1 MLGLMQY
8 EQMMISDFIV
18 HAARHHARA
27 EVVSRLAEGIHRQ
40 TYRDTE
46 LRARKL
52 AQALGRLD
60 VKPGDRVATLAWN
73 TYRHLELYF
82 AISGSAA
89 VVNTVNPRLA
99 PEDIAYILGHAED
112 HVLFAEVEFAPL
124 VADVAGRLPAGVL
137 RTVVFL
143 CAGHA
148 LPRVALPGG
157 IDVMAYDALVDAE
170 DGDYAWPRFDERSA
184 SALCYTSGTTGRPKG
199 VLYTHRSTTLKAMA
213 MNAADAAGL
222 RAVDRLMPAVPMFHV
237 NAWSLPY
244 AATIAGTALVMPG
257 RFLDGASLYRLI
269 EDERVTFA
277 CGVPSVWL
285 GVLAHVRK
293 TGARFSTLQRMA
305 VGGSACPESMFDA
318 YDALGVTIMH
328 AWGMTESSPV
338 ATVSNPIAGVDP
350 ATARRQRLSQG
361 RALFGVDL
369 RATRGST
376 EVSWDGE
383 TSGDIELRGHW
394 IATGYYQLPSG
405 TTPDG
410 WFPTGD
416 VGMFDANG
424 FVLLTDRSK
433 DLIKSGGEWISSIDL
448 ENIAMGHPAV
458 AEAAV
463 IAAKHPK
470 WDERPLLIVALKP
483 GASATREELLAIY
496 EGKVARWAVPDDVVF
511 VEELPHGAT
520 GKLLKTAL
528 RARYGDHLVRGKT
541 AGASSAEPPP
551 SIGAEDVDDEAPRRR
566 PT

>member
-8 EQMMISDFIV
+8 EPMMISDFIV

-27 EVVSRLAEGIHRQ
+27 EIVSHLAEGVHRQ

-52 AQALGRLD
+52 AQALARLG
-60 VKPGDRVATLAWN
+60 VQPGDRVATLAWN
-73 TYRHLELYF
+73 THRHVELYF

-99 PEDIAYILGHAED
+99 PDDIAYIVGHAED
-112 HVLFAEVEFAPL
+112 HVLFAEVDFAPL
-124 VADVAGRLPAGVL
+124 VADVAGRLPTGLL

-143 CAGHA
+143 CAAHA
-148 LPRVALPGG
+148 LPRVDLPSG
-157 IDVMAYDALVDAE
+157 IDVVAYDALLEAE

-199 VLYTHRSTTLKAMA
+199 VLYTHRSTTLKALA
-213 MNAADAAGL
+213 MNAADACGL

-244 AATIAGTALVMPG
+244 AATIAGTSLVMPG
-257 RFLDGASLYRLI
+257 RLLDGASLYRLI

-293 TGARFSTLQRMA
+293 IGARFSTLQRMA

-318 YDALGVTIMH
+318 YDALGVNIIH

-338 ATVSNPIAGVDP
+338 ATMSNPVPNVDP
-350 ATARRQRLSQG
+350 ALTRRQRLSQG

-376 EVSWDGE
+376 EVPWDGE

-394 IATGYYQLPSG
+394 VATGYYKMPPG

-416 VGMFDANG
+416 VGVFDANG
-424 FVLLTDRSK
+424 FVILTDRSK

-458 AEAAV
+458 AEAAA

-470 WDERPLLIVALKP
+470 WDERPVLIVALKP
-483 GASATREELLAIY
+483 GASATCEELLGFY
-496 EGKVARWAVPDDVVF
+496 EGKVARWAVPDDIIF
-511 VEELPHGAT
+511 VDGLPHGAT
-520 GKLLKTAL
+520 GKLLKTVL
-528 RARYGDHLVRGKT
+528 RARYADHLVRGKP
-541 AGASSAEPPP
+541 AGATG
-551 SIGAEDVDDEAPRRR
+551 IDDEAPRRR
-566 PT
+566 PI